1 MRYVDVDGDRQ
12 VPVMRKEGDDVENQ
26 SGESLVSEGDVT
38 WAKLCGIPS
47 RYATAP
53 HHQRRTSVIS
63 QAGVLPGAAP
73 TSPFQPKPPD
83 LTCQHHHHHQ
93 HHTHNHRHHQNIYKE
108 KQKIQRRGSYTSPR
122 RFFEAMFC
130 GAVHEK
136 CRKCL
141 KKRR

>member
-26 SGESLVSEGDVT
+26 SGESLVSGDVI
-38 WAKLCGIPS
+38 WAKLCGVPS

-93 HHTHNHRHHQNIYKE
+93 HHTHNHRHHQLMYKE
-108 KQKIQRRGSYTSPR
+108 KQKIHRGELLIQAQDVSLRRCFAAPCMKCAGS
-122 RFFEAMFC
+122 A
-130 GAVHEK
+130 
-136 CRKCL
+136 
-141 KKRR
+141 

>member
-1 MRYVDVDGDRQ
+1 MPKVDE
-12 VPVMRKEGDDVENQ
+12 EGGGDVENQ

-93 HHTHNHRHHQNIYKE
+93 HHTHNHQNIYKE
-108 KQKIQRRGSYTSPR
+108 KQKIHRLEVLIPAQDVSLWQCFAVPCMKSAGS
-122 RFFEAMFC
+122 A
-130 GAVHEK
+130 
-136 CRKCL
+136 
-141 KKRR
+141 

>member
-1 MRYVDVDGDRQ
+1 MSKVDEEGW
-12 VPVMRKEGDDVENQ
+12 GDDVENQ

-47 RYATAP
+47 RYTTAP

-93 HHTHNHRHHQNIYKE
+93 HHTHNHRHDQNIYKE
-108 KQKIQRRGSYTSPR
+108 KQKIHRGELLIPAQDVSLRQGFAAPCMKS
-122 RFFEAMFC
+122 A
-130 GAVHEK
+130 GSA
-136 CRKCL
+136 
-141 KKRR
+141 